1 MRFGVLGPVTAEDD
15 GDPVD
20 LRGPRHRAVLARLL
34 VARGRAVPLAHL
46 VDDLWDET
54 PAGANGAVQTFVGDL
69 RRALEP
75 HRPPRTPPQLLVTVA
90 GGYALRTA
98 PGTVDAD
105 RFETAL
111 SSATGLLDDG
121 RPDDARAL
129 LDDALARWRGPA
141 YADVADRAWARAE
154 AGRLDELR
162 LLAVQRRAEAALAA
176 GHAAEAVPELSA
188 LLTDHPLREDT
199 WRLLALAL
207 YRAGRQGDAL
217 AALRRARAVLGAELG
232 VDPGPALRQL
242 EADVLAQAPGLTGP
256 PPRTSTPRTSTP
268 RTPAQPGPALPPA
281 ARLVGRDDEL
291 ATLTAAAATAAE
303 GRPQLAL
310 VSGAA
315 GAGKTALATALAD
328 QLRTAGWTVAWTTS
342 PEVPGAPA
350 AWPWTQ
356 LGAALA
362 GQAPPP
368 GRDDDPAT
376 ARFHR
381 HRALTAALVAAAQR
395 APVLVVLDDLHWAD
409 EDTLALV
416 GTLLP
421 DLAGARVLMVGTH
434 RATDLSPGLAE
445 ALGRLARAE
454 PIRVYLGGLTGPQTA
469 ELVAGLTDRV
479 LPAAELELLHARS
492 GGNPFLARELARL
505 FGSGGVAALRTVPA
519 GVRDVV
525 RQRVQ
530 RLPET
535 ARTHLRR
542 AAVQGPDVDLDLL
555 VRLTGTEDA
564 VLETVETALLAGL
577 LEEAGPT
584 GLRFAHALVQEALY
598 ADVPRVR
605 RTREHAAVAAVL
617 TGTRPDAVETI
628 AHHLLRAED
637 QAEPAAVVHWAG
649 AAARR
654 AEHRSAPHEAAT
666 LWRGVRTA
674 LDRLPDADP
683 RDRLA
688 ARTGLVR
695 ALAVTGHLQEARRER
710 AAAVDAAEQLGDPL
724 LTAAVVGS
732 SDVPA
737 IWTAND
743 DEELSA
749 RLVAVAE
756 RTLAALPAERRTE
769 RARLLVTIALER
781 RADDGPRGG
790 EAAREAEQL
799 ARALDDPALLALALD
814 ARFLQSAHRAG
825 LAPERARI
833 GTELVA
839 LTAGAVHLATFEVL
853 GHLVLVQARSAL
865 GDLAGADR
873 HAAAAD
879 ALAERHGLPVVGVFT
894 DWYAALRLA
903 VRGATDAARA
913 AYRAA
918 ATRLTGTGMSG
929 LQDGLLPL
937 ALLSLDPAGA
947 VDAGW
952 GPHEPWVRPLV
963 LLRGGDRAGAR
974 AALAAVPDSPRDLL
988 LEVRGCLA
996 ARAAVALG
1004 DRARAGRLYDQLLPA
1019 ADELAGA
1026 GSGLITLG
1034 PVAATLGELAT
1045 ALGRVEDAA
1054 THHRQALA
1062 VAERVGAGH
1071 WAAAARAALSR
1082 DGIGH
1087 QPPRTA

>member
-15 GDPVD
+15 GGPVD

-46 VDDLWDET
+46 VDDLWDDAPT
-54 PAGANGAVQTFVGDL
+54 GANGAVQTFIGDL

-111 SSATGLLDDG
+111 GSATGLLDDG

-141 YADVADRAWARAE
+141 YADVAGQAWARAE

-176 GHAAEAVPELSA
+176 GDAAEAVPELSA

-242 EADVLAQAPGLTGP
+242 EADVLAQAPGLAGP
-256 PPRTSTPRTSTP
+256 PPRT
-268 RTPAQPGPALPPA
+268 PAPAGALPPPA
-281 ARLVGRDDEL
+281 PRLVGRDDEL
-291 ATLTAAAATAAE
+291 AVLAAAAATVAA

-328 QLRTAGWTVAWTTS
+328 QLRTAGWTVAWATS
-342 PEVPGAPA
+342 PEVPGAPP

-356 LGAALA
+356 LGIAPT

-368 GRDDDPAT
+368 GPDDDPAT
-376 ARFHR
+376 ARFRR
-381 HRALTAALVAAAQR
+381 HRTLAAGLVAAARR

-416 GTLLP
+416 TSLLP
-421 DLAGARVLMVGTH
+421 DLTGARVLVVGTH

-454 PIRVYLGGLTGPQTA
+454 PTRVYLGGLTGPQTA

-492 GGNPFLARELARL
+492 AGNPFLARELVRL
-505 FGSGGVAALRTVPA
+505 FESGGVAALRTVPA

-530 RLPET
+530 RLPGT
-535 ARTHLRR
+535 ARTHLRQ
-542 AAVQGPDVDLDLL
+542 AAVQGPEVDLDLL
-555 VRLTGTEDA
+555 VRRAGAEDA
-564 VLETVETALLAGL
+564 VLETVETGLLAGL

-598 ADVPRVR
+598 DDVPRAR
-605 RTREHAAVAAVL
+605 RTREHAAVAADL
-617 TGTRPDAVETI
+617 TRTRPDAVETI
-628 AHHLLRAED
+628 AHHLLRAGD
-637 QAEPAAVVHWAG
+637 QAEPAAVAHWAG

-654 AEHRSAPHEAAT
+654 AEGRSAPHEAAT
-666 LWRGVRTA
+666 LWRAVRAA

-683 RDRLA
+683 HDRLA
-688 ARTGLVR
+688 ARTGLTR
-695 ALAVTGHLQEARRER
+695 ALAVTGHLQEAREER
-710 AAAVDAAEQLGDPL
+710 ATAVDAAEQLGDPL
-724 LTAAVVGS
+724 LTAAVLGS

-737 IWTAND
+737 IWAAND

-756 RTLAALPAERRTE
+756 RTLTALPADRRTE

-781 RADDGPRGG
+781 RADPGPRGG
-790 EAAREAEQL
+790 QAAREAEQL

-814 ARFLQSAHRAG
+814 ARFLQSASRAG

-839 LTAGAVHLATFEVL
+839 LTAGAAHLATSEVL
-853 GHLVLVQARSAL
+853 GHLVLLQARSAL
-865 GDLAGADR
+865 GDLAAADR

-879 ALAERHGLPVVGVFT
+879 ALADRHGLPVVGVFT

-903 VRGATDAARA
+903 VRGETDAARA

-918 ATRLTGTGMSG
+918 AARLTGTGMSG

-937 ALLSLDPAGA
+937 ALLSLDPAAA
-947 VDAGW
+947 VDDGW
-952 GPHEPWVRPLV
+952 GPHEPWVRPLL
-963 LLRGGDRAGAR
+963 LLRRGDDGGAQ
-974 AALAAVPDSPRDLL
+974 AALDAVPDSPRDLL
-988 LEVRGCLA
+988 LEVRWCLA

-1004 DRARAGRLYDQLLPA
+1004 DRARASRLYDQLLPA

-1026 GSGLITLG
+1026 GSGLLTLG
-1034 PVAATLGELAT
+1034 PVAAVLGELAG
-1045 ALGRVEDAA
+1045 ALGRGADAA
-1054 THHRQALA
+1054 AHHRQALA

-1071 WAAAARAALSR
+1071 WAATARAALC
-1082 DGIGH
+1082 GNEIGH
-1087 QPPRTA
+1087 